1 MKHNGYDFA
10 GWVTKYNV
18 LCSDGRTIKN
28 NSFAHQDGKK
38 VPLVYNHVHDNIRE
52 VLGYTILENRPNEGV
67 FGYSYCNGTDSG
79 SNAKEAVAHGDLD
92 SYSIYATRLQEMGGN
107 VFKGNIKEVSIVLA
121 GANPEAIIQNVAL
134 QHADGTETSIDEAVI
149 CFNEPFEELSHSDSE
164 DEEYDEEYDE
174 DYDEELEPVEDE
186 YPEDEEY
193 EDSEDGEYDESEE
206 YDDEEYNDE
215 DGEYDDEE
223 YDDSEEAEYDD
234 EYEESED
241 YEFAHSD
248 LEHRDVGDVLETL
261 NDEQKRAFIYVLD
274 KLIYNKEN
282 DEMKHNAFYDNDSHV
297 LTHADADDIIE
308 RAKSQK
314 VSSFKDFFTQAAAEA
329 GFTHADDG
337 IDYATDAQD
346 YGVNDP
352 SFLFP
357 DAKTL
362 DIPPRFIQRDMG
374 WVSTFMSGTK
384 HSPFSRIKSM
394 FADITEDEAR
404 ARGYIKGTQKYPE
417 LIKLLKRVT
426 TPQTIYKMQKF
437 DRDDMIDITDFNLKS
452 WILPEMRMMLNE
464 EIARA
469 ALIGDGREDTD
480 PYKIKEDNVR
490 PIYKDASL
498 FTIHAQVT
506 KGTGS
511 TDDEVNAGTARN
523 IRRAI
528 LKAKKLYK
536 GSGNLTFF
544 TTEDW
549 KTEMLL
555 IDDGIGHPLYKT
567 EAELATALGVSRIV
581 TVPVME
587 GMSSNGKDLIGIAV
601 NLNDY
606 TFGSVAGGSIENFED
621 FDIDFNQ
628 YKFLMETRLCGC
640 LTVPYSAIVLE
651 VNGSS
656 NPSQD

>member
-1 MKHNGYDFA
+1 MKYTGYDFA

-18 LCSDGRTIKN
+18 KCTDGRTIKN
-28 NSFAHQDGKK
+28 KAFAHQDGSK
-38 VPLVYNHVHDNIRE
+38 VALVYNHVHDKINE
-52 VLGYTILENRPNEGV
+52 VLGYTVLESRPEGV
-67 FGYSYCNGTDSG
+67 YGYSYCNDTDSG
-79 SNAKEAVAHGDLD
+79 KMAQAQVAHGDLD
-92 SYSIYATRLQEMGGN
+92 SYSIYANHLEQIGADVYR
-107 VFKGNIKEVSIVLA
+107 GNIKEVSLVLS
-121 GANPEAIIQNVAL
+121 GANPGAVIENVAIAHGDGTSTILDEAIIKSEIAFDELVHSDESDESEPEEEATSE
-134 QHADGTETSIDEAVI
+134 DVSEEETGEETPNEEYIDET
-149 CFNEPFEELSHSDSE
+149 EDS
-164 DEEYDEEYDE
+164 DE
-174 DYDEELEPVEDE
+174 DYEQ
-186 YPEDEEY
+186 Y
-193 EDSEDGEYDESEE
+193 SE
-206 YDDEEYNDE
+206 DDEEEE
-215 DGEYDDEE
+215 DDAEIEHADSDA
-223 YDDSEEAEYDD
+223 SEESIE
-234 EYEESED
+234 
-241 YEFAHSD
+241 
-248 LEHRDVGDVLETL
+248 DVLKTFNEK
-261 NDEQKRAFIYVLD
+261 QRKVFAFLLAQVAS
-274 KLIYNKEN
+274 KNTVNEEN
-282 DEMKHNAFYDNDSHV
+282 AEMKHNAFDDENVNV
-297 LTHADADDIIE
+297 LTHADAENIIE
-308 RAKSQK
+308 RAKAAK
-314 VSSFKDFFTQAAAEA
+314 VSSFKDYFKQACEEA
-329 GFTHADDG
+329 GITHADDG

-352 SFLFP
+352 AFLFP
-357 DAKTL
+357 EAKTL

-374 WVSTFMSGTK
+374 WVSVFMSGTK
-384 HSPFSRIKSM
+384 HSPFSRLKSM

-404 ARGYIKGTQKYPE
+404 ARGYIKGTQKFPE

-426 TPQTIYKMQKF
+426 TPTTIYKMQKF

-469 ALIGDGREDTD
+469 ALIGDGRDDVD
-480 PYKIKEDNVR
+480 PYKIKEDNIR

-498 FTIHAQVT
+498 FAIHAQVT
-506 KGTGS
+506 KGTG
-511 TDDEVNAGTARN
+511 TPDEVMAGTARN
-523 IRRAI
+523 IRRAM
-528 LKAKKLYK
+528 LKSKKLYK

-601 NLNDY
+601 NLSDY
-606 TFGSVAGGSIENFED
+606 TFGAVAGGSIQNYED

-640 LTVPYSAIVLE
+640 LTIPYSAIILE
-651 VNGSS
+651 VASDS

>member
-1 MKHNGYDFA
+1 MKLKGYDFA
-10 GWVTKYNV
+10 GWVTRYNV
-18 LCSDGRTIKN
+18 LCTDGRTIKD

-38 VPLVYNHVHDNIRE
+38 VPLVFNHIHDNIRE
-52 VLGYTILENRPNEGV
+52 VLGHCILENRPGEGV
-67 FGYSYCNGTDSG
+67 YGYSFCNSTESG
-79 SNAKEAVAHGDLD
+79 ANAKETVAHGDLD
-92 SYSIYATRLQEMGGN
+92 AYSIYATRLQEMGGN
-107 VFKGNIKEVSIVLA
+107 VFKGNIKEVSLVLS
-121 GANPEAIIQNVAL
+121 GANPGATIQNVAL
-134 QHADGTETSIDEAVI
+134 QHDDGSETVIDEAVM
-149 CFNEPFEELSHSDSE
+149 CFNEAFDELSHSDEEETEDISE
-164 DEEYDEEYDE
+164 TKDEASEESKE
-174 DYDEELEPVEDE
+174 PEEKSEEPK
-186 YPEDEEY
+186 
-193 EDSEDGEYDESEE
+193 EDSELEHA
-206 YDDEEYNDE
+206 
-215 DGEYDDEE
+215 
-223 YDDSEEAEYDD
+223 DSEEGSDD
-234 EYEESED
+234 ETVE
-241 YEFAHSD
+241 
-248 LEHRDVGDVLETL
+248 DVLETL
-261 NDEQKRAFIYVLD
+261 SPKQKKAVAYVLAQVAAGGEETTT
-274 KLIYNKEN
+274 NEGEE
-282 DEMKHNAFYDNDSHV
+282 EMKHHDFDGNVVDEKNV
-297 LTHADADDIIE
+297 LTHSDMEDIISK
-308 RAKSQK
+308 AKAAK
-314 VSSFKDFFTQAAAEA
+314 VSSFKDYFKSTCEER

-337 IDYATDAQD
+337 IDYATDVQD

-362 DIPPRFIQRDMG
+362 DIPPRFIQRDMN

-404 ARGYIKGTQKYPE
+404 ARGYIKGTQKFPE

-426 TPQTIYKMQKF
+426 TPQTVYKMQKF

-469 ALIGDGREDTD
+469 ALIGDGREDVD
-480 PYKIKEDNVR
+480 PYKIKEDNIR
-490 PIYKDASL
+490 PIYSDASL

-506 KGTGS
+506 KGTG
-511 TDDEVNAGTARN
+511 TPDEVIAGTAKN

-536 GSGNLTFF
+536 GSGSLTFF

-567 EAELATALGVSRIV
+567 EAELATALGVKNIV

-587 GMSSNGKDLIGIAV
+587 GVSSNGKDLIGIAV

-606 TFGSVAGGSIENFED
+606 TFGSVAGGNINNFED

-651 VNGSS
+651 VTSS